1 VKHRA
6 ALPLVAAILVA
17 GMAIGAL
24 EGAGVLWK
32 DDDDAP
38 PSPGP
43 AWATAI
49 PAGFPLA
56 RGLPRPGGDNGPRRT
71 SDRRDEPWTLGLCGT
86 TASPTDAARVAFRSV
101 VQPIPAAGHTR
112 QLALYPDADAA
123 HAVLE
128 DFRRRLADCPAVTI
142 PDGGPAGDATVR
154 WQARPFGAGEEALI
168 ATAIH
173 GDAVFASHHAV
184 VRVGNAVYAQT
195 YDGEFGGA
203 PEGADAVDR
212 RARPVARRMAERMC
226 IFAAS
231 PCRRRE

>member
-1 VKHRA
+1 
-6 ALPLVAAILVA
+6 
-17 GMAIGAL
+17 MAIGAL

-38 PSPGP
+38 PVPGP
-43 AWATAI
+43 AWVTAI

-56 RGLPRPGGDNGPRRT
+56 RGLPPEGGDNEPRRS
-71 SDRRDEPWTLGLCGT
+71 SDALGEPWSLDLCGT
-86 TASPTDAARVAFRSV
+86 TASATDASRVAFRSI

-112 QLALYPDADAA
+112 QLGLYPDADAA

-128 DFRRRLADCPAVTI
+128 DFRARLADCPTVAI
-142 PDGGPAGDATVR
+142 PGGGPVGDAAVR
-154 WQARPFGAGEEALI
+154 WEMRPFGAGEEALI
-168 ATAIH
+168 ATAVHEGAI
-173 GDAVFASHHAV
+173 FASHHAV

-203 PEGADAVDR
+203 PEGVDAVDR
-212 RARPVARRMAERMC
+212 RARPTARRLAAQMC